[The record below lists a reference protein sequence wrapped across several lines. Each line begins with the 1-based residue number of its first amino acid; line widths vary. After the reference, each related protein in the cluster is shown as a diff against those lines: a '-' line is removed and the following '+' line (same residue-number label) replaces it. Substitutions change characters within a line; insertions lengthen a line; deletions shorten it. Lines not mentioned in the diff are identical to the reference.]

1 MRVEVAPL
9 RTVRTYVR
17 LSVVFCG
24 KSHYDKFGK
33 LIHIRSIMKLV
44 FTESS
49 YVCKINIRRS
59 IFISNKQ
66 EKNVKKYPV
75 IQ

>member
-1 MRVEVAPL
+1 MRVEVAAL
-9 RTVRTYVR
+9 CTYVR

-66 EKNVKKYPV
+66 GKNVKKYPV